1 MNCIFCCIFYQEKYV
16 DMFLLLLESILLY
29 GNINDNTH
37 ILVYTSTEFMNII
50 KNNELYN
57 NNIIFEIND
66 NYNNIDKACKAR
78 LDLFNLQSISNYDK
92 ILYLDTDI
100 LIKDDINNIFT
111 ICNENILY
119 VLEEGSINVKK
130 HFYGLTLFGNTI
142 NNYKDKTAFTS
153 GILLFNNCQIIK
165 NLFNE
170 IINDIIKRPHNFS
183 CYDQPYI
190 VYNAFKYN
198 LFNNKLL
205 KLSAV
210 NNDNNIYSNKVI
222 HHFPGYP
229 GVYEKKISVMT
240 KFLYELNKYNFKH
253 ELKIYNAKVEPKI
266 NTSMSLIGICVS
278 YKYFDSFKFMLP
290 INYRHFEKIYL
301 LTQEDDIETIEFCK
315 QFNNVIVLF
324 YNFKNNGKKFDK
336 FGALNY
342 AQQKVYNNHPNS
354 WYLIIDSDI
363 ILPNNFIDILTRE
376 NLNENC
382 IYGAI
387 RSNVLKSSEL
397 LNKKNV
403 INENIDWKYNN
414 ILCLKNTPPSI
425 LGCFQLYKKKV
436 FCRDDFINAGKGD
449 YHFGYDNFNIFC
461 NLENILYF
469 HLGKTGVNWNGKV
482 ESFIDDINISLKD
495 IYYNCYKRVNN
506 IYYNKN
512 CKLVKYGNSM
522 NIDNDVW
529 TCSEKMRYDIYDFF
543 KDKTHFKIAELGSHK
558 GYTTKILSNIFSYVY
573 SVDNSIN
580 CINFNKDFNK
590 NSRNI
595 EYVNLDI
602 YKNSWEVLP
611 DNIEV
616 TFIDALHT
624 YEACKS
630 DIINSIKRFKNLKY
644 IVFDDYGVW
653 KGVRKAVDEMI
664 QNGTLIFE
672 KFIGINDVPGPK
684 NIIFKNV
691 NEGIIC
697 RINNISSLNTN
708 NINSVS
714 SNNKK
719 PLKNNVVKTNNKNK
733 PKININIIK
742 KINMTFK

>member
-1 MNCIFCCIFYQEKYV
+1 
-16 DMFLLLLESILLY
+16 
-29 GNINDNTH
+29 
-37 ILVYTSTEFMNII
+37 
-50 KNNELYN
+50 
-57 NNIIFEIND
+57 
-66 NYNNIDKACKAR
+66 
-78 LDLFNLQSISNYDK
+78 
-92 ILYLDTDI
+92 
-100 LIKDDINNIFT
+100 
-111 ICNENILY
+111 
-119 VLEEGSINVKK
+119 
-130 HFYGLTLFGNTI
+130 
-142 NNYKDKTAFTS
+142 
-153 GILLFNNCQIIK
+153 
-165 NLFNE
+165 
-170 IINDIIKRPHNFS
+170 
-183 CYDQPYI
+183 
-190 VYNAFKYN
+190 
-198 LFNNKLL
+198 
-205 KLSAV
+205 
-210 NNDNNIYSNKVI
+210 
-222 HHFPGYP
+222 
-229 GVYEKKISVMT
+229 MT
-240 KFLYELNKYNFKH
+240 KFLYQLNKYNFKNGI
-253 ELKIYNAKVEPKI
+253 KIYNAKVESKI
-266 NTSMSLIGICVS
+266 NTLLSLIGICVS
-278 YKYFDSFKFMLP
+278 YKYFDTLKFMLP

-301 LTQEDDIETIEFCK
+301 ITQEDDIETIEFCK
-315 QFNNVIVLF
+315 KFNNVIILF

-342 AQQKVYNNHPNS
+342 AQRKVYNNNPNS
-354 WYLIIDSDI
+354 WYLIFDSDI
-363 ILPNNFIDILTRE
+363 ILPNNFIDILARE

-382 IYGAI
+382 IYGAL
-387 RSNVLKSSEL
+387 RTNVLKSSEL
-397 LNKKNV
+397 LNKKNI

-414 ILCLKNTPPSI
+414 ILCLKNKPPSI

-436 FCRDDFINAGKGD
+436 FCRDDMNNAGKGD
-449 YHFGYDNFNIFC
+449 YFFGYDNFNMFC

-469 HLGKTGVNWNGKV
+469 HLGKNGVNWNGKV

-512 CKLVKYGNSM
+512 CELVKYGNSI

-543 KDKTHFKIAELGSHK
+543 KDKSHFKIAELGSHK

-573 SVDNSIN
+573 SVDNSLN
-580 CINFNKDFNK
+580 CINFNKNFNK

-611 DNIEV
+611 NNIEV

-664 QNGTLIFE
+664 QNGTLVFE

-697 RINNISSLNTN
+697 RVN

-714 SNNKK
+714 SDNKK
-719 PLKNNVVKTNNKNK
+719 FLKNNIVKINKSSNK
-733 PKININIIK
+733 QKLNINIVK